1 MVSTLANASNERWL
15 LHLNPSLRKAR
26 LSLATSH
33 SRSKLH
39 FRNCICRLR
48 IGGGSFAKG
57 QLYRLPNV
65 GRYRFYNAEVFAKAF
80 EVVGFEGAALSV
92 WRLRSPSRRCS
103 GSWVTDVKSMKVYL
117 GWQ

>member
-1 MVSTLANASNERWL
+1 MVSTLANASNDRWL

-48 IGGGSFAKG
+48 IGGGSSVKG
-57 QLYRLPNV
+57 RLYRLTNV
-65 GRYRFYNAEVFAKAF
+65 GRCRFYNEEAFAKAF
-80 EVVGFEGAALSV
+80 EVMGFEGAALSV
-92 WRLRSPSRRCS
+92 WRLRSPS
-103 GSWVTDVKSMKVYL
+103 V
-117 GWQ
+117 

>member
-48 IGGGSFAKG
+48 IGGGNFAKG

-65 GRYRFYNAEVFAKAF
+65 GRYRFYDEEAFAKAF
-80 EVVGFEGAALSV
+80 EVMGFGGAALSV
-92 WRLRSPSRRCS
+92 WRIRSPSRRCS
-103 GSWVTDVKSMKVYL
+103 APWVTDD
-117 GWQ
+117 

>member
-48 IGGGSFAKG
+48 IGGGNFAKG
-57 QLYRLPNV
+57 QLYRLTNV
-65 GRYRFYNAEVFAKAF
+65 GRYPSTTKKS
-80 EVVGFEGAALSV
+80 LPK
-92 WRLRSPSRRCS
+92 PSRL
-103 GSWVTDVKSMKVYL
+103 WVLRARHYL
-117 GWQ
+117 FGASDPRRVDAATLGH